1 MYHHRVLMPE
11 QSSEVTIILISAT
24 AVVLFLASLIILS
37 VFISQKRKFRHRQQM
52 DNLKNQFEKEILKT
66 QLEIQ
71 TETFESVSKELHDNV
86 SNTISLALLNLN
98 LLQPGE
104 TAEYNKK
111 MEEAKQLLLEA
122 KNSVKDFSWHINP
135 ANISQTGLGKSLEEL
150 AAKFKNIHTL
160 QLSFKQAGK
169 EFHILPAHHI
179 IIYRIVQEALSNA
192 IKHSRCREIE
202 LLLDYSTP
210 VLSIQVKDNGS
221 GFETTGY
228 TEVNRHQKTSGIR
241 NMLSRAKMIEAEI
254 KIESSPG
261 NGTVLTLNCSNS
273 AAP

>member
-1 MYHHRVLMPE
+1 MPE

-86 SNTISLALLNLN
+86 SNTISLAMLNLN

-104 TAEYNKK
+104 ILPNNKK
-111 MEEAKQLLLEA
+111 IEEAKQLMLEA

-135 ANISQTGLGKSLEEL
+135 ANISKSGLGKSLEEL
-150 AAKFKNIHTL
+150 AAKFKNLNTIRFGF
-160 QLSFKQAGK
+160 QQSGN
-169 EFHILPAHHI
+169 EFPVIPAHQL
-179 IIYRIVQEALSNA
+179 IIYRIVQEAVSNA
-192 IKHSRCREIE
+192 VKHASCREITMG
-202 LLLDYSTP
+202 LDYDFPSLT
-210 VLSIQVKDNGS
+210 ICVKDNGK
-221 GFETTGY
+221 GFETGEFTTQGQ
-228 TEVNRHQKTSGIR
+228 TQKKAGIR
-241 NMLSRAKMIEAEI
+241 NMLSRAKMIEAAI
-254 KIESSPG
+254 KIESSHG
-261 NGTVLTLNCSNS
+261 KGTVITLYCTRS